1 MQYTAQ
7 AGSQFAPPQP
17 ESAPP
22 VKTSEDRAYRAV
34 TVVAILTFL
43 ASLWI
48 F

>member
-1 MQYTAQ
+1 VTSYEQT
-7 AGSQFAPPQP
+7 GSQLAPHL
-17 ESAPP
+17 ENAPP
-22 VKTSEDRAYRAV
+22 VKTSEDLAYRAV